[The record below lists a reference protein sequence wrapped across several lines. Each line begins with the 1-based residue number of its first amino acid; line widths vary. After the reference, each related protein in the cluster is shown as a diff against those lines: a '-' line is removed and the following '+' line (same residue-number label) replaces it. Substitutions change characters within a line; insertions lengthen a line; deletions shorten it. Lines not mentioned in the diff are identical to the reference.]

1 MSDEIQWEPQQVADL
16 GVRLSRYGSEYRTA
30 IAEMYTE
37 VNSIGVNQL
46 WVGRNYNVVVAGL
59 FNGQIG
65 LFEEWANDLQLIIPQ
80 TICGIA
86 ESQKSQ
92 SGVIDYS
99 LANVEVEIKRVEETE
114 DKGDGSQKLNSSE
127 VRNVINNSIPG
138 YGTRVSEILNNY
150 LTQFEELASIEQNKA
165 IKDISI
171 RLSEEIIPKTR
182 RLIEQ
187 FSQEATDAVEKS
199 IQNVEITDEET
210 RQMAARIASIV
221 G

>member
-1 MSDEIQWEPQQVADL
+1 
-16 GVRLSRYGSEYRTA
+16 
-30 IAEMYTE
+30 
-37 VNSIGVNQL
+37 
-46 WVGRNYNVVVAGL
+46 
-59 FNGQIG
+59 
-65 LFEEWANDLQLIIPQ
+65 
-80 TICGIA
+80 
-86 ESQKSQ
+86 
-92 SGVIDYS
+92 
-99 LANVEVEIKRVEETE
+99 
-114 DKGDGSQKLNSSE
+114 
-127 VRNVINNSIPG
+127 VINNSIPG

-150 LTQFEELASIEQNKA
+150 LTQFEELASIEQNQA

-171 RLSEEIIPKTR
+171 RLSEEILPKTR